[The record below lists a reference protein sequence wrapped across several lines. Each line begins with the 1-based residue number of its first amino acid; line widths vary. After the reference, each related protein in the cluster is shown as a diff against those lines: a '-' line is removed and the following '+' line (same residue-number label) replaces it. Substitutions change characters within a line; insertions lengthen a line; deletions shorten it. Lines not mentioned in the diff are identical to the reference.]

1 MFPFDRR
8 IKWKIIRKTFFMMGE
23 ESKAKNFQSISKK
36 PNFPFILNQQEHI
49 TLYSFLSFLSKNI
62 PIIKSKVSVIKRN
75 TQQQHLKFMCYQL
88 MLSNWADYE
97 MKIAVS
103 KQLISKQRKM
113 HSILENFFLVKQ
125 DSFKLVSAIKWVGMD
140 LWNIQRGIN
149 LMQEDTAV

>member
-1 MFPFDRR
+1 
-8 IKWKIIRKTFFMMGE
+8 
-23 ESKAKNFQSISKK
+23 
-36 PNFPFILNQQEHI
+36 
-49 TLYSFLSFLSKNI
+49 
-62 PIIKSKVSVIKRN
+62 
-75 TQQQHLKFMCYQL
+75 
-88 MLSNWADYE
+88 MLSNLADYE

-113 HSILENFFLVKQ
+113 HPILENFFPVKQ

>member
-1 MFPFDRR
+1 M
-8 IKWKIIRKTFFMMGE
+8 
-23 ESKAKNFQSISKK
+23 SK
-36 PNFPFILNQQEHI
+36 H
-49 TLYSFLSFLSKNI
+49 I

-113 HSILENFFLVKQ
+113 HPILENFFPVKQ
-125 DSFKLVSAIKWVGMD
+125 DSFKLVSAIK
-140 LWNIQRGIN
+140 
-149 LMQEDTAV
+149 